1 MRIVDLDRINRF
13 SGLDLL
19 QTRFQLSDLDAD
31 VTNRIRHIAGRI
43 LGRDYSDFELHEH
56 AKYSLPVASWSGL
69 RYSGFNM
76 GAGESAVFGIL
87 TALFAAGRGSLIV
100 IDEIELGLH
109 EKAQRCLMRELDK
122 LCDELHCQVICSTHS
137 HAVLQSL
144 PPEGRFFI
152 ETRGGE
158 TVVTPGISPDYACG
172 KLGGQDTSEL
182 AVFVEDNAAK
192 AILEASLPLSIR
204 ERIDI
209 YYVGSHQAVLRQLAA
224 RYLEHRDNCLAILD
238 GDQRDSH
245 KGLVDSASKNVD
257 THFRDSKK
265 EFKEWIDSR
274 LNYLPGDS
282 WPERWLVESAKAE
295 KDKTDLIYAWGLDSG
310 ARLDNA
316 LENAIIAGK
325 HREFY
330 TLHEAMSQPQSQ
342 IICDLARFVN
352 KSQPANMKKIVSKI
366 EGSL

>member
-1 MRIVDLDRINRF
+1 MI
-13 SGLDLL
+13 
-19 QTRFQLSDLDAD
+19 
-31 VTNRIRHIAGRI
+31 
-43 LGRDYSDFELHEH
+43 
-56 AKYSLPVASWSGL
+56 
-69 RYSGFNM
+69 
-76 GAGESAVFGIL
+76 
-87 TALFAAGRGSLIV
+87 
-100 IDEIELGLH
+100 
-109 EKAQRCLMRELDK
+109 RELDK
-122 LCDELHCQVICSTHS
+122 LCEELHCQVICSTHS
-137 HAVLQSL
+137 HAILHSL

-158 TVVTPGISPDYACG
+158 TIVTPGISPDYACG

-182 AVFVEDNAAK
+182 AVFVEDNSAK

-224 RYLEHRDNCLAILD
+224 RYLERRDNCLAILD

-245 KGLVDSASKNVD
+245 KGLVDNASKNVD
-257 THFRDSKK
+257 THFRDSKE
-265 EFKEWIDSR
+265 EFKEWIGSR

-295 KDKTDLIYAWGLDSG
+295 KDKTDLIYAWGLDSVG
-310 ARLDNA
+310 RLDNA

-330 TLHEAMSQPQSQ
+330 TLHEAMQQPQNQ

-352 KSQPANMKKIVSKI
+352 KSQPENMENLISKI
-366 EGSL
+366 EEAL